1 MSKSKQKAPKKPAVT
16 VTAREAEELLKA
28 TERGGFA
35 GQTAK
40 IILLVATGVSKLG
53 AALELGLDRRAVF
66 RTCRDWNERR
76 LRSLSMSSR
85 AARTVIDPEK
95 LIQLLRSP
103 PPDGRAE
110 WTLSELAS
118 RLGVGHTA
126 LSKMLTQRGIPW
138 K

>member
-1 MSKSKQKAPKKPAVT
+1 MTASKPKKPPAVT

-53 AALELGLDRRAVF
+53 AALELGLDGRPVF
-66 RTCRDWNERR
+66 RACREWNARR
-76 LRSLSMSSR
+76 LRSLALPSRSSR
-85 AARTVIDPEK
+85 ATIDPEK
-95 LIQLLRSP
+95 LVELLRSP
-103 PPDGRAE
+103 PPEGRAE
-110 WTLSELAS
+110 WTLTELAS

-126 LSKMLTQRGIPW
+126 LSKMLTQRNIPW